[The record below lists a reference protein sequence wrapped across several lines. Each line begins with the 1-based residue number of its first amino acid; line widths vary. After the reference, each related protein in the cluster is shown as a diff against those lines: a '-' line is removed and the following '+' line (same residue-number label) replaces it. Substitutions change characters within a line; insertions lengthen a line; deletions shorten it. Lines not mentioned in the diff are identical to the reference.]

1 MFTFWRFVMGVALA
15 VVVYGS
21 LTPLAGVESF
31 SGADKLVHSFV
42 YAWLYILV
50 WLAFPGAI
58 LRWEIHLV
66 LLVFGILLEVA
77 QAQTGYRTMEG
88 ADVLANVVGAGGGNI
103 ILFYFVNKL
112 PGRFLAAG
120 TRSRY

>member
-1 MFTFWRFVMGVALA
+1 MVVALVA
-15 VVVYGS
+15 VVYGS
-21 LTPLAGVESF
+21 LTPLTGVELF
-31 SGADKLVHSFV
+31 SGVDKLAHSFI

-58 LRWEIHLV
+58 LRWEIHFV

-77 QAQTGYRTMEG
+77 QAQTGHRTMEG
-88 ADVLANVVGAGGGNI
+88 ADVLANIVGAAGGNI
-103 ILFYFVNKL
+103 LLFYFVNKL
-112 PGRFLAAG
+112 PARFRSAG